1 MSVYSAPWYTP
12 AVQRLLDLA
21 LEEDVG
27 RGDVTTS
34 SVIDETQEAEG
45 DITAGERL
53 VVCGLG
59 VVEAVFTRFDW
70 RTRVRMKVADGDPV
84 APTTTVATV
93 RGPAAALL
101 AGERTALNF
110 LQRLSGIA
118 TLTQTFVAAAEGA
131 KLRITDTRKTMPG
144 ARALEKYAVRI
155 GGGAN
160 HRADL
165 SSGILIKDNHVALCG
180 SVREAVRRARLS
192 APHGL
197 RIGVEVD
204 TLAQL
209 EEAIEAGAEVVLL
222 DNFATRDLIDA
233 VRRVRDRAPRIVLE
247 ASGGVTRRA
256 PSIFR
261 SRSVPPNRCAPSTAE
276 RAGVAPTFEALD
288 ADRIARTLTTR
299 WLGRPCVCLPT
310 CASTND
316 VAAERGRAGAGE
328 GLVVLAESQSGG
340 RGRLGRS
347 WHSPAGAN
355 LTFSVL
361 LRPARPPFE
370 VPPLTLLAGAAV
382 AEALATLGVVPRL
395 KWPNDV
401 QLVPRSERAQADEA
415 RPGDAW
421 PSQARPGEAPP
432 SEAQPKK
439 IAGILTEM
447 ASEGDRVGHVVVGI
461 GINVND
467 TALPPDLAGRATSL
481 ALATGRTFDRTDVLA
496 RVLRVLEQAYDDFR
510 ANGTAAAVRW
520 WAKYGALG
528 ARCRVRIGERELD
541 GVTLGIDPDGALR
554 VAGDDGHVH
563 RVVSGE
569 IT

>member
-45 DITAGERL
+45 DITAGEKL

-84 APTTTVATV
+84 TATTTVATV

-118 TLTQTFVAAAEGA
+118 TLTQAFVGAVEGA

-155 GGGAN
+155 GGGGN

-180 SVREAVRRARLS
+180 SVREAVRRARAV
-192 APHGL
+192 APHSL

-222 DNFATRDLIDA
+222 DNFSTRDLSEA
-233 VRRVRDRAPRIVLE
+233 VRRVRDRAPRVVLE
-247 ASGGVTRRA
+247 ASGGVT
-256 PSIFR
+256 
-261 SRSVPPNRCAPSTAE
+261 
-276 RAGVAPTFEALD
+276 L
-288 ADRIARTLTTR
+288 DRIREIAKTGVDVISIGAITHSARAVDFSFSVR
-299 WLGRPCVCLPT
+299 PAEAGR
-310 CASTND
+310 
-316 VAAERGRAGAGE
+316 GAG
-328 GLVVLAESQSGG
+328 
-340 RGRLGRS
+340 
-347 WHSPAGAN
+347 
-355 LTFSVL
+355 
-361 LRPARPPFE
+361 
-370 VPPLTLLAGAAV
+370 
-382 AEALATLGVVPRL
+382 
-395 KWPNDV
+395 
-401 QLVPRSERAQADEA
+401 
-415 RPGDAW
+415 
-421 PSQARPGEAPP
+421 
-432 SEAQPKK
+432 
-439 IAGILTEM
+439 
-447 ASEGDRVGHVVVGI
+447 DR
-461 GINVND
+461 
-467 TALPPDLAGRATSL
+467 
-481 ALATGRTFDRTDVLA
+481 
-496 RVLRVLEQAYDDFR
+496 
-510 ANGTAAAVRW
+510 
-520 WAKYGALG
+520 
-528 ARCRVRIGERELD
+528 
-541 GVTLGIDPDGALR
+541 
-554 VAGDDGHVH
+554 
-563 RVVSGE
+563 
-569 IT
+569 

>member
-27 RGDVTTS
+27 RGDVTTA

-118 TLTQTFVAAAEGA
+118 TLTQAFVGAVEGA

-155 GGGAN
+155 GGGGN

-180 SVREAVRRARLS
+180 SVREAVRRARAV
-192 APHGL
+192 APHSL

-222 DNFATRDLIDA
+222 DNFSTRDLSEA
-233 VRRVRDRAPRIVLE
+233 VRRVRDRAPRVVLE
-247 ASGGVTRRA
+247 ASGGVT
-256 PSIFR
+256 
-261 SRSVPPNRCAPSTAE
+261 
-276 RAGVAPTFEALD
+276 L
-288 ADRIARTLTTR
+288 DRIREIAKTGVDVISIGAITHSARA
-299 WLGRPCVCLPT
+299 VDF
-310 CASTND
+310 SFSV
-316 VAAERGRAGAGE
+316 VAAA
-328 GLVVLAESQSGG
+328 
-340 RGRLGRS
+340 
-347 WHSPAGAN
+347 
-355 LTFSVL
+355 
-361 LRPARPPFE
+361 FE
-370 VPPLTLLAGAAV
+370 QKA
-382 AEALATLGVVPRL
+382 
-395 KWPNDV
+395 
-401 QLVPRSERAQADEA
+401 
-415 RPGDAW
+415 
-421 PSQARPGEAPP
+421 
-432 SEAQPKK
+432 
-439 IAGILTEM
+439 
-447 ASEGDRVGHVVVGI
+447 GDR
-461 GINVND
+461 
-467 TALPPDLAGRATSL
+467 
-481 ALATGRTFDRTDVLA
+481 
-496 RVLRVLEQAYDDFR
+496 
-510 ANGTAAAVRW
+510 
-520 WAKYGALG
+520 
-528 ARCRVRIGERELD
+528 
-541 GVTLGIDPDGALR
+541 
-554 VAGDDGHVH
+554 
-563 RVVSGE
+563 
-569 IT
+569 